1 MKILEDVFKEIDDR
15 SIIKTSDGG
24 ISDKY
29 DTEIK
34 KKMYKTISSYIF
46 YILFSKANSSFCIS
60 CF

>member
-15 SIIKTSDGG
+15 SNIKTSDGG

-34 KKMYKTISSYIF
+34 KR
-46 YILFSKANSSFCIS
+46 CIKL
-60 CF
+60 

>member
-1 MKILEDVFKEIDDR
+1 MKILEGVFKEIDDR

-34 KKMYKTISSYIF
+34 KR
-46 YILFSKANSSFCIS
+46 CIKL
-60 CF
+60 